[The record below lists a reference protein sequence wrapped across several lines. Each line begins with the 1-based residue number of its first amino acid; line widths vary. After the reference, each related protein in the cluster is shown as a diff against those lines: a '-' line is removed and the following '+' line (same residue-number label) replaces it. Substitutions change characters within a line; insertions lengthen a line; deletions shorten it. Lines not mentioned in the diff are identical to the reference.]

1 LNSQLGRK
9 KMVSDEMVK
18 VKFFGKFADSH
29 GTELLLENAKGK
41 TIQELLI
48 ELNVEGAYMLAV
60 NGALVSCNVTL
71 EDGDELAVMPPV
83 EVDRLEKAIITK
95 DPLAVPT
102 MEDPNMGSFI
112 VFKER

>member
-1 LNSQLGRK
+1 MNSQLGRK

-83 EVDRLEKAIITK
+83 
-95 DPLAVPT
+95 
-102 MEDPNMGSFI
+102 GGG
-112 VFKER
+112 

>member
-1 LNSQLGRK
+1 ML
-9 KMVSDEMVK
+9 
-18 VKFFGKFADSH
+18 
-29 GTELLLENAKGK
+29 KGK

-83 EVDRLEKAIITK
+83 
-95 DPLAVPT
+95 
-102 MEDPNMGSFI
+102 GGG
-112 VFKER
+112 